1 MPELGQL
8 REVTVL
14 IDPDQGSSTFMFDV
28 PALKDLL
35 ELEPDCAA
43 DLIIILRGRSGQE
56 LRGWLEDAPE
66 ARVSIDPDNPPD
78 WLN

>member
-14 IDPDQGSSTFMFDV
+14 IDPDQRSPTYMLDV
-28 PALKDLL
+28 PTLKDLL
-35 ELEPDCAA
+35 KLEPNCAA
-43 DLIIILRGRSGQE
+43 DLIVILRGRPGQE
-56 LRGWLEDAPE
+56 LRGWLEAAPE

-78 WLN
+78 WLH